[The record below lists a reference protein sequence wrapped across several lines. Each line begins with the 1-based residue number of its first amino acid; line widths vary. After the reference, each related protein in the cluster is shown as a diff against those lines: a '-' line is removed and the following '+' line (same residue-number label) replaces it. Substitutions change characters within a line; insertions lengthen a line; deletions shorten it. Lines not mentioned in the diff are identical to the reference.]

1 MTKASAEIL
10 DPVAHISIRRYS
22 DESTF
27 AQSQQGYN
35 IALTRPSLNVRFRKA
50 LHQRYSLPF
59 PGVEGVLRP
68 HVDEVR
74 GIWVEAGW
82 CKILTDIGSERL
94 N

>member
-27 AQSQQGYN
+27 AQSLQGYN
-35 IALTRPSLNVRFRKA
+35 IALTRPSLNVRFRKP

-74 GIWVEAGW
+74 GIWVEAG
-82 CKILTDIGSERL
+82 
-94 N
+94 